1 MTATSQFE
9 SLARDLVGLPIS
21 SVWRGH
27 GSAIFIEF
35 GELVPTTR
43 RDGSPG
49 QPEGRISLGVE
60 WSWRIEDA
68 RSILCGSWSDEELW
82 EPAFDRLLGLPVARC
97 ELFGAL
103 PEVVVTTAQGLR
115 IVTFSTT
122 DGQPRWYFVDRR
134 HAAERWFSV
143 RDGQLHL
150 GDGSELAV

>member
-1 MTATSQFE
+1 MTATLEFE
-9 SLARDLVGLPIS
+9 SFTRDLVGMPIS
-21 SVWRGH
+21 SVWRGY

-35 GELVPTTR
+35 GELTPKMR

-82 EPAFDRLLGLPVARC
+82 EPAFDRLLSLRVAGC
-97 ELFGAL
+97 ELFGVL
-103 PEVVVTTAQGLR
+103 PEVAVTTSQGLR
-115 IVTFSTT
+115 LVTFSTT

-134 HAAERWFSV
+134 YATARWFSV

-150 GDGSELAV
+150 GDGSEVAV